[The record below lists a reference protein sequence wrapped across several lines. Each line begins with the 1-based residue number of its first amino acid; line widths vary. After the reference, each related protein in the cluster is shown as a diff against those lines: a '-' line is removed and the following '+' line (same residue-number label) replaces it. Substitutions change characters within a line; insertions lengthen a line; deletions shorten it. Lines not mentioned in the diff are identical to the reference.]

1 MKPENEQISLLVLGV
16 SGGAGHVY
24 HGDCSSSF
32 LILKN
37 DEPLV
42 LVDLGL
48 GVIQALKYY
57 VYSLPETVVITH
69 NHTDHAGELPVVLR
83 VEESLGRR
91 LNIMAAAPVSERLQR
106 HRMAEHAELYQPG
119 ELASWIS
126 PEPETCI
133 PLVDDLSITFHAAQH
148 SELCFGF
155 VISRSNGTGKIP
167 LIGYTGDSGYLPS
180 LYEKISCCLVSI
192 FDARPKGNQWHAGM
206 EELDAFLNKCILKG
220 HAYIIGH
227 GVDVQNI
234 PEHDRMMRPGQII
247 HIPEID

>member
-1 MKPENEQISLLVLGV
+1 LKPDNEKISLLVLGV

-37 DEPLV
+37 AKPIV

-48 GVIQALKYY
+48 GVTRALKHYGY
-57 VYSLPETVVITH
+57 ALPETVVITH

-91 LNIMAAAPVSERLQR
+91 LNIIAAAPVSERLQR
-106 HRMAEHAELYQPG
+106 HRMAEHAELYQPI
-119 ELASWIS
+119 ELADWVS

-155 VISRSNGTGKIP
+155 VISRLSGITKIP

-180 LYEKISCCLVSI
+180 LYEKISRCLVSI
-192 FDARPKGNQWHAGM
+192 FDARPKGNKWHAGV
-206 EELDAFLNKCILKG
+206 EEAEAFLEGRISQG
-220 HAYIIGH
+220 PAYIIGH
-227 GVDVQNI
+227 GVDVENI
-234 PEHDRMMRPGQII
+234 PEHGKMMRPGQII
-247 HIPEID
+247 NIPEID